1 MGSER
6 GPKGTKRLLKVGSR
20 KGSPKGYHSG
30 RVRSEILLLF
40 TVLQQ
45 GQAFQKS
52 HPFEYLFGIVFDPK
66 VMQKGY
72 LNGSSKIAQK
82 KGRF

>member
-1 MGSER
+1 MVKVEPGNGSQT
-6 GPKGTKRLLKVGSR
+6 GTLL
-20 KGSPKGYHSG
+20 G
-30 RVRSEILLLF
+30 RVNSEILLLF

-66 VMQKGY
+66 VTQKGY
-72 LNGSSKIAQK
+72 LHGSSKIAPK